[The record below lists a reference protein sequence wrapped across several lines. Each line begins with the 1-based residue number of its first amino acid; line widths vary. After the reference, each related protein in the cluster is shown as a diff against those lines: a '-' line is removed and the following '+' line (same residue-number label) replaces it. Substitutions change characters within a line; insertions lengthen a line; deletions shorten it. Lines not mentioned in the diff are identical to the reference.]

1 MGFGGAQFQ
10 VVCAFAHG
18 ECLLRYFNS
27 EDFVVGGWWLGI
39 TDRDG
44 ELVHTEFLALTSA
57 TPGTVRAWLEEFVGY
72 ELADALVSSAKS
84 VIEAQQLEAA
94 ALAG

>member
-18 ECLLRYFNS
+18 ECVLRYFSS
-27 EDFVVGGWWLGI
+27 ETFVVGGWWLGI

-44 ELVHTEFLALTSA
+44 ELVHTEFLARSTA
-57 TPGTVRAWLEEFVGY
+57 TPGTVRAWLEDFVGH
-72 ELADALVSSAKS
+72 ELADALVASARS
-84 VIEAQQLEAA
+84 VVEAQRLGSASI
-94 ALAG
+94 AG